1 MEKSLESKE
10 IVLNKI
16 YLYVVPIILV
26 FLLDCCVSLQSI
38 SINSQPDGQERVNPV
53 SAEVSKLIFLG
64 LNFDNDF
71 LNEVPKKLMDSCPG
85 GKIKGIVTRF
95 ETVSYLIFHRFVVKA
110 QGFCTK

>member
-1 MEKSLESKE
+1 M
-10 IVLNKI
+10 I
-16 YLYVVPIILV
+16 

-38 SINSQPDGQERVNPV
+38 SINSQPEGQERLNPI
-53 SAEVSKLIFLG
+53 STEVSKLIFLG

-95 ETVSYLIFHRFVVKA
+95 ETVSYLIFFRFVVKA

>member
-1 MEKSLESKE
+1 
-10 IVLNKI
+10 
-16 YLYVVPIILV
+16 
-26 FLLDCCVSLQSI
+26 VSLQSI